1 MNLKLFSVDFLILIF
16 NFFRSFVF
24 LDFYQEERLLS
35 KYMDWEF
42 EMNGMMIMMM
52 IKLINVSG
60 KQ

>member
-16 NFFRSFVF
+16 KFFRSFVF